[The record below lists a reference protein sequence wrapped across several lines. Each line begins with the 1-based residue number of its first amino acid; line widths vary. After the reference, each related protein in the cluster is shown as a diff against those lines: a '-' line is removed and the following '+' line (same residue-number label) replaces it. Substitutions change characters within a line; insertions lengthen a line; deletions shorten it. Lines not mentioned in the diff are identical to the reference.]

1 LDDVSIE
8 LALASSNFE
17 LSVPDILAL
26 FFSCWLGFFPPPS
39 PSSCSTATLLRL
51 ACLFFLFFVHRRR
64 PCMLWY
70 RLPRTASPAVGLGV
84 YDMFGRWSKQ
94 GGAGGVGGPLRCR
107 LPPMTTSPTHR
118 RRVGAVSSFPRA
130 LPPALPSFTLH
141 VVVLTM
147 SAVLSPR
154 SLIRSLA

>member
-26 FFSCWLGFFPPPS
+26 FFFLLVRLFSS
-39 PSSCSTATLLRL
+39 PQPFILQYSHTASSSMS
-51 ACLFFLFFVHRRR
+51 FFLFFVHRRR

-107 LPPMTTSPTHR
+107 LPPMTTSPSHR

-130 LPPALPSFTLH
+130 LPPSLPSFTLH